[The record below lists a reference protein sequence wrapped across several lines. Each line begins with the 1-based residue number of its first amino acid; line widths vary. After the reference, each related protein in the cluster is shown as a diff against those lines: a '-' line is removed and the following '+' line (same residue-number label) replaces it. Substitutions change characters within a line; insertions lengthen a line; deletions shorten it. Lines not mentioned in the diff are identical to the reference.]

1 MPSKLSTNKSSGSLK
16 IEKNS
21 RAAWLKSLT
30 RGDKVWVASLDFFE
44 ELESPKEI
52 SSLFKQEEFD
62 SFYGKDRAILKCDYD
77 GGFWVKLK
85 NIFPSK
91 KSAKNH
97 LAGEIIAAIKKKR
110 RKLLGELFKWSDLQ
124 HEYEDLLYP
133 IQPIVGKASSNPPKL
148 PKTCETV
155 NGQKF

>member
-1 MPSKLSTNKSSGSLK
+1 M
-16 IEKNS
+16 KNS
-21 RAAWLKSLT
+21 RADWLKSLV

-44 ELESPKEI
+44 ELESPKEL

-110 RKLLGELFKWSDLQ
+110 RKLFEELSKWLRLQ
-124 HEYEDLLYP
+124 QRYQDM
-133 IQPIVGKASSNPPKL
+133 L
-148 PKTCETV
+148 PKTEPIVEKATFAK
-155 NGQKF
+155 Q